1 MTETIG
7 NTTYTRE
14 RRTVLVAQPR
24 WTPPAMPCGAW
35 LPVKPLDTIPP
46 RDGNPLSSHTRHVWL
61 VRRNGTTARG
71 MWIACSWNLIDGDWL
86 MWADTAEFIGW
97 RGML

>member
-24 WTPPAMPCGAW
+24 WTQPAMPCGAW
-35 LPVKPLDTIPP
+35 LPVKALDQHPEPLTE
-46 RDGNPLSSHTRHVWL
+46 VQL

-71 MWIACSWNLIDGDWL
+71 MWIAHNWNLIDGDWL

-97 RGML
+97 RAVA

>member
-7 NTTYTRE
+7 TTTYTRE

-35 LPVKPLDTIPP
+35 LPVQSLDKPPQ
-46 RDGNPLSSHTRHVWL
+46 PLAEVRL

-71 MWIACSWNLIDGDWL
+71 MWIADTWNLIDGDWL

-97 RGML
+97 RGMP